1 MNEYIFN
8 EEYFKSTNSN
18 VGKGISEIS
27 EKTYLSEES
36 VKAKRNG
43 TRTISDDDYKSIR
56 DKVDTL
62 LILNVAKLVEKLTLR
77 VNLDLYPNERL
88 VIYYVI
94 CNYETSWFSVDEFTK
109 KIKNKK
115 YKQKKIQEI
124 LENCKVRTDKSGKE
138 EKLYKERYNENRQI
152 KEFSLDLTI
161 AIKYTELKDGK

>member
-8 EEYFKSTNSN
+8 EEYFKSTNSK

-27 EKTYLSEES
+27 EKTYFSEES

-62 LILNVAKLVEKLTLR
+62 LILNVAKLVEKLNLR
-77 VNLDLYPNERL
+77 VNLDLYPNEKL

-109 KIKNKK
+109 TKKIKNINKKK
-115 YKQKKIQEI
+115 YKRFSRTVRSELINQGKKKNYI
-124 LENCKVRTDKSGKE
+124 KS
-138 EKLYKERYNENRQI
+138 
-152 KEFSLDLTI
+152 
-161 AIKYTELKDGK
+161 AITKIDRSKNFLWT